1 MKPMAAPE
9 VSAAMLQRLPRL
21 PQGYARSPR
30 EVSAAMLQ
38 RLPRPAQG
46 YAPRYARSTGGV
58 RRSCWLGVLVAGLAL
73 GGCSSLES
81 LSEINKV
88 DYRGAAKAPSLE
100 VPPDL
105 IRPSGGDRFAALD
118 RPAEVTLSGFQ
129 AGRAGAGGGARQVLP
144 VVSGARIE
152 REPSGRTVLVV
163 DAPIEKAWPLV
174 KNFWQ
179 ASGFN
184 FVVDRADIGILET
197 DWVENRARIPQDF
210 IRRTIGRVVDGL
222 YSSGERDKYRTR
234 LDARSANSTEIV
246 VTHRGMV
253 EVSLDMTRTQWQ
265 PRANDPELEI
275 EFIRRM
281 LIMFGDSDGVARE
294 KTAPMLPGRA
304 SLAVGSTAPA
314 LAQLQREGQV
324 DTLVLAM
331 NFDRA
336 WRQVG
341 LALDRGGFT
350 VEDRDRSK
358 GIYYVRY
365 IDPGIDR
372 ESPRRG
378 MLDSVTAIFRSA
390 VAQTP
395 RQYRVQVSGQG
406 ESTRIMVVDAKG
418 ENLRGDE
425 QRQVAE
431 GMLKL
436 LREQL
441 R

>member
-1 MKPMAAPE
+1 MKRRNRGE
-9 VSAAMLQRLPRL
+9 C
-21 PQGYARSPR
+21 ARSLR
-30 EVSAAMLQ
+30 CAALVI
-38 RLPRPAQG
+38 AAASG
-46 YAPRYARSTGGV
+46 
-58 RRSCWLGVLVAGLAL
+58 LGA
-73 GGCSSLES
+73 CSSLES

-100 VPPDL
+100 IPPDL
-105 IRPSGGDRFAALD
+105 IRPSGGDRFATFD

-129 AGRAGAGGGARQVLP
+129 AGRIATGAGGGRQVLP
-144 VVSGARIE
+144 AVSGARIE
-152 REPSGRTVLVV
+152 REPSGRAVLVV
-163 DAPIEKAWPLV
+163 DAPIDKVWPLV

-179 ASGFN
+179 TSGFS

-210 IRRTIGRVVDGL
+210 IRRTIGRFVDGL
-222 YSSGERDKYRTR
+222 YSSGERDKYRVR
-234 LDARSANSTEIV
+234 LDARSATTTEIV
-246 VTHRGMV
+246 VAHRGML

-265 PRANDPELEI
+265 PRPNEPELEI

-281 LIMFGDSDGVARE
+281 MIMFGDTDGQVRDKIAQ
-294 KTAPMLPGRA
+294 LPAGRSA
-304 SLAVGSTAPA
+304 SGAGAAASS
-314 LAQLQREGQV
+314 LAQLQREGQT
-324 DTLVLAM
+324 DTLLLAM
-331 NFDRA
+331 QFDRA

-365 IDPGIDR
+365 VDSGIDR
-372 ESPRRG
+372 EAQRKG
-378 MLDSVTAIFRSA
+378 MLDGLTSIFRSA

-395 RQYRVQVSGQG
+395 RQYRVQLAGQG
-406 ESTRIMVVDAKG
+406 ESTRIVIMDAKG

>member
-1 MKPMAAPE
+1 MNAAAPCLRGRR
-9 VSAAMLQRLPRL
+9 VRLCASL
-21 PQGYARSPR
+21 
-30 EVSAAMLQ
+30 
-38 RLPRPAQG
+38 
-46 YAPRYARSTGGV
+46 
-58 RRSCWLGVLVAGLAL
+58 LVFGIGL

-88 DYRGAAKAPSLE
+88 DYRGASKAPSLE

-105 IRPSGGDRFAALD
+105 IRPAGGDRFAAFD
-118 RPAEVTLSGFQ
+118 RPADLTLSGFQ
-129 AGRAGAGGGARQVLP
+129 AGRAGLGGSRQVLP
-144 VVSGARIE
+144 AVSGARIE
-152 REPSGRTVLVV
+152 KELSGRAVLVV
-163 DAPIEKAWPLV
+163 DAPIEKTWPLV

-179 ASGFN
+179 SSGFS
-184 FVVDRADIGILET
+184 FTVDRADIGILET

-210 IRRTIGRVVDGL
+210 IRRTLGRVVDGL
-222 YSSGERDKYRTR
+222 YSSSERDKYRIR
-234 LDARSANSTEIV
+234 LDARSPTSTEIV
-246 VTHRGMV
+246 VSHRGMQ
-253 EVSLDMTRTQWQ
+253 EVSLDLTRTQWQ

-281 LIMFGDSDGVARE
+281 LMMFGDTDGIARE
-294 KTAPMLPGRA
+294 KLAQAGAGRSLPGA
-304 SLAVGSTAPA
+304 ANAPSV
-314 LAQLQREGQV
+314 LAQVQREGQV
-324 DTLVLAM
+324 DTLLLAM

-358 GIYYVRY
+358 GIYYVRF

-372 ESPRRG
+372 EAPRRG
-378 MLDSVTAIFRSA
+378 VLDQMTAIFRSA

-395 RQYRVQVSGQG
+395 KQYRVQLSAQAD
-406 ESTRIMVVDAKG
+406 STRIVVADAKG
-418 ENLRGDE
+418 ETLKGDE
-425 QRQVAE
+425 QRLVAE
-431 GMLKL
+431 SMLRL

>member
-1 MKPMAAPE
+1 M
-9 VSAAMLQRLPRL
+9 
-21 PQGYARSPR
+21 
-30 EVSAAMLQ
+30 
-38 RLPRPAQG
+38 
-46 YAPRYARSTGGV
+46 
-58 RRSCWLGVLVAGLAL
+58 AL

-88 DYRGAAKAPSLE
+88 DYRGAVKAPSLE

-105 IRPSGGDRFAALD
+105 IQPSGGERFAALD

-129 AGRAGAGGGARQVLP
+129 AGRAGAGVARQVLP
-144 VVSGARIE
+144 AVSGARIE
-152 REPSGRTVLVV
+152 RETSGRTVLVV

-210 IRRTIGRVVDGL
+210 IRRMIGRVVDGL

-234 LDARSANSTEIV
+234 LDARSVTSTEIV

-281 LIMFGDSDGVARE
+281 LIMFGDTDGVARE
-294 KTAPMLPGRA
+294 KTAPMLPVRA
-304 SLAVGSTAPA
+304 TPAVGGAAPA
-314 LAQLQREGQV
+314 LAELQREGQV

-395 RQYRVQVSGQG
+395 RQYRVQIKGQG
-406 ESTRIMVVDAKG
+406 ESTRIVVVDAKG

-431 GMLKL
+431 SMLKL

>member
-1 MKPMAAPE
+1 
-9 VSAAMLQRLPRL
+9 
-21 PQGYARSPR
+21 
-30 EVSAAMLQ
+30 
-38 RLPRPAQG
+38 
-46 YAPRYARSTGGV
+46 
-58 RRSCWLGVLVAGLAL
+58 
-73 GGCSSLES
+73 
-81 LSEINKV
+81 
-88 DYRGAAKAPSLE
+88 
-100 VPPDL
+100 
-105 IRPSGGDRFAALD
+105 
-118 RPAEVTLSGFQ
+118 
-129 AGRAGAGGGARQVLP
+129 
-144 VVSGARIE
+144 
-152 REPSGRTVLVV
+152 
-163 DAPIEKAWPLV
+163 
-174 KNFWQ
+174 
-179 ASGFN
+179 
-184 FVVDRADIGILET
+184 
-197 DWVENRARIPQDF
+197 
-210 IRRTIGRVVDGL
+210 
-222 YSSGERDKYRTR
+222 
-234 LDARSANSTEIV
+234 
-246 VTHRGMV
+246 
-253 EVSLDMTRTQWQ
+253 
-265 PRANDPELEI
+265 
-275 EFIRRM
+275 
-281 LIMFGDSDGVARE
+281 
-294 KTAPMLPGRA
+294 
-304 SLAVGSTAPA
+304 
-314 LAQLQREGQV
+314 
-324 DTLVLAM
+324 
-331 NFDRA
+331 DRA

>member
-1 MKPMAAPE
+1 MTPTAARGVP
-9 VSAAMLQRLPRL
+9 AAMLQCLVWFAR
-21 PQGYARSPR
+21 GYAQGFSR
-30 EVSAAMLQ
+30 EC
-38 RLPRPAQG
+38 
-46 YAPRYARSTGGV
+46 ARSTGGLLRPV
-58 RRSCWLGVLVAGLAL
+58 WLGILAVGMAL

-88 DYRGAAKAPSLE
+88 DYRGAVKAPSLE

-105 IRPSGGDRFAALD
+105 IRPSGGERFAALD

-129 AGRAGAGGGARQVLP
+129 AGRAGAGVARQVLP
-144 VVSGARIE
+144 AVSGARIE
-152 REPSGRTVLVV
+152 RETSGRTVLVV

-210 IRRTIGRVVDGL
+210 IRRMIGRVVDGL

-234 LDARSANSTEIV
+234 LDARSVTSTEIV

-281 LIMFGDSDGVARE
+281 LIMFGDTDGVARE
-294 KTAPMLPGRA
+294 KTAPMLPVRA
-304 SLAVGSTAPA
+304 TPAVGGAAPA
-314 LAQLQREGQV
+314 LAELQREGQV

-395 RQYRVQVSGQG
+395 RQYRVQIKGQG
-406 ESTRIMVVDAKG
+406 ESTRIVVVDAKG

-431 GMLKL
+431 SMLKL